1 MPDKKICLLDSNIW
15 LYAFMEGQDAKK
27 SKTARLVIQNQE
39 ISIALSTQII
49 NEVCVNLVRKAHFPE
64 EKIQKLIESF
74 HSKYFVVG
82 MDKEIL
88 ISASK
93 IRSQHSFSYWDS
105 LVFASALFVGA
116 EILYSEDM
124 QDGFIIE
131 GTKIVNPF
139 R

>member
-1 MPDKKICLLDSNIW
+1 MSNKKICLLDSNIW
-15 LYAFMEGQDAKK
+15 LYAFMEGQDAEK
-27 SKTARLVIQNQE
+27 SKAAKSVIQNQE
-39 ISIALSTQII
+39 TSIATSTQII

-74 HSKYFVVG
+74 HNKYFVVG

-88 ISASK
+88 VSASK

-105 LVFASALFVGA
+105 LVFTSALSIGA
-116 EILYSEDM
+116 EVLYSEDM

-131 GTKIVNPF
+131 NTRIVNPF

>member
-1 MPDKKICLLDSNIW
+1 MSDKKICFLDSNIW
-15 LYAFMEGQDAKK
+15 LYAFMEGQDVEKSIVAK
-27 SKTARLVIQNQE
+27 SVIQNQE
-39 ISIALSTQII
+39 ISVVLSTQII

-116 EILYSEDM
+116 KNLYSEDM
-124 QDGFIIE
+124 QGGFMIE

-139 R
+139 K